1 MDGLIWDANGCR
13 EKTSSKANSVPI
25 LVPPNI
31 HFYQLQ
37 NLGQVNP
44 FYEIL
49 SHRAK
54 YVENC

>member
-1 MDGLIWDANGCR
+1 MDV
-13 EKTSSKANSVPI
+13 EKRLLPKQTSVPI

-37 NLGQVNP
+37 NLEQVNP

-49 SHRAK
+49 SPHPRTK